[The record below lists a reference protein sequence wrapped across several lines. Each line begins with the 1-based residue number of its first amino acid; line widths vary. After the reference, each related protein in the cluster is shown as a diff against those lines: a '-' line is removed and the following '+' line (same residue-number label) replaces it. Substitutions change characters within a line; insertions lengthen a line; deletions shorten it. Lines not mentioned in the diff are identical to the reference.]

1 MNSPKLF
8 VLSSVAGGGKS
19 TLIQK
24 LREKHPEILFSVS
37 CTTRLPR
44 PGDKEGI
51 TYFFLTK
58 EEFEKGISKSAF
70 LEWALVHDQYYG
82 TPLKFIEEAFQKG
95 SSVIMD
101 IDVQGAKI
109 IKDKLPD
116 KIVTIFILP
125 PNEVEWERRLRGR
138 GTDSEESILKR
149 IRNGKLELERQSEF
163 DFKIVNDNLD
173 HALAELEGII
183 LKSERGRRLKK

>member
-24 LREKHPEILFSVS
+24 LREKHPEILFSIS
-37 CTTRLPR
+37 CTTRAPR
-44 PGDKEGI
+44 PGDKEGV
-51 TYFFLTK
+51 TYFFLSK
-58 EEFEKGISKSAF
+58 EEFEKGISDSAF

-82 TPLKFIEEAFQKG
+82 TPLKFIEEAFAKG

-109 IKDKLPD
+109 IKEKLPG

-125 PNEVEWERRLRGR
+125 PSEEEWERRLRGR
-138 GTDSEESILKR
+138 GTDSEENILKR
-149 IRNGKLELERQSEF
+149 IRNGKAELERQNEF
-163 DFKIVNDNLD
+163 DYKIVNDRLEK
-173 HALAELEGII
+173 ALEELEAII
-183 LKSERGRRLKK
+183 LGGSTSKEKES